1 VPNLRKKYLKIAY
14 MTRVNIEIEDELHKK
29 ARLNALLKNKTLIQF
44 ITEAI
49 EEKLKKEEKK

>member
-1 VPNLRKKYLKIAY
+1 